1 MGSPKTTPQVFRRG
15 LGRIRGKCRLGP
27 DLSSPA
33 FNPKDLNT
41 LIPAGSPLYLW
52 FACSINSGGAIIGIA
67 ATSTGQLHGYLLTPS
82 DPALGSSG
90 IGGKRAGGCGADR
103 TGMVSGAQTKYY

>member
-1 MGSPKTTPQVFRRG
+1 MPPGTRPVQPRFQSKGPQHSYS
-15 LGRIRGKCRLGP
+15 RLV
-27 DLSSPA
+27 L
-33 FNPKDLNT
+33 
-41 LIPAGSPLYLW
+41 LYLW